1 MADVELILKV
11 DNVGAV
17 TSIKETEL
25 ALAELKNTAE
35 GGGEDQITLLKK
47 QISILQEFKKKTK
60 EAEATQEEYNEAMD
74 QTASTSDKA
83 GASVGSVGKRLGSL
97 AAIITLVVAGLR
109 SLATAFKETNAG
121 MNIMIKTGSVFR
133 QLMYDIVTLNFRNGD
148 SMKKGLE
155 IAKMEIAL
163 RRQQIADI
171 KSLAN
176 YQVIYNRYMA
186 DANNTNKNALDRVA
200 ALTSATEVYN
210 TIMTKKV
217 ANAREEWLLANDD
230 LAMKPKNHKLQ
241 QKTNELYA
249 AYVLLQQEQIINNE
263 RLQEQELGIKSEA
276 YQTAKERYLAEIQAV
291 NDANDE
297 KLKKEKE
304 FLEMKKKLQET
315 YDEARIDSLKGV
327 ELLKAEKD
335 AANLILMTW
344 RDELIK
350 AGKLDG
356 EMIQQLNY
364 LSQKIEETFEKGIIE
379 YAKQGTADL
388 TSELIDIFQPTI
400 DKALSVVAGKIQPYK
415 GTPAK
420 SQTTIWDTLGL
431 NPDTEEGQRNINN
444 ARETVDM
451 IVGMLDSLYTKRVED
466 ATRNRELY
474 DQRISELQQEVNREL
489 EITRMGYASDLSLK
503 QQQLSKLK
511 TERDK
516 ALLDEEKAIDRQRKL
531 QLIVQEISLASSA
544 AKLIQS
550 AIEDKGVLGLILAAA
565 EVATMFLMFAEYKD
579 QAKQTV
585 QLGRGGS
592 GDSTGMI
599 TGKNHSE
606 GGEHFL
612 DHVEVEGGEKWGV
625 LSKRA
630 SGKYGK
636 VFDYMVD
643 SFNKDKVPEVFTNV
657 ANVVNVDNNGSN
669 SRLDKVI
676 EEQRKLNDKW
686 GKDQRVIVEG
696 NKRIITR
703 GNKIRIIG

>member
-60 EAEATQEEYNEAMD
+60 EAETTQEEYNEAMN
-74 QTASTSDKA
+74 QTASTSDRA
-83 GASVGSVGKRLGSL
+83 GASVSGVGKKLGSL

-210 TIMTKKV
+210 TIMDKKV
-217 ANAREEWLLANDD
+217 ANAREEWLLANED

-241 QKTNELYA
+241 LKTNELYA
-249 AYVLLQQEQIINNE
+249 AYILLQQEQILNNE
-263 RLQEQELGIKSEA
+263 RLQEQELGIKSES
-276 YQTAKERYLAEIQAV
+276 YEKAKEKYLAEIQAA
-291 NDANDE
+291 NDAYDKRLADQKKFQDMAIKLLDE
-297 KLKKEKE
+297 
-304 FLEMKKKLQET
+304 
-315 YDEARIDSLKGV
+315 YDQAYIDSLEGSEKLAAQRDY
-327 ELLKAEKD
+327 ELKAIESFRSEMEKLGTLTED
-335 AANLILMTW
+335 QKEKFKTLGMYVWKAFFEGLQEQEDSEDLNIV
-344 RDELIK
+344 DELIRKFDEDWK
-350 AGKLDG
+350 AQQHEENATILDLIIG
-356 EMIQQLNY
+356 DVEKQE
-364 LSQKIEETFEKGIIE
+364 KIKEDAIAVAKQVSYELVSILDQT
-379 YAKQGTADL
+379 YAKRVYDAERNYDL
-388 TSELIDIFQPTI
+388 ITEKLNFAQDALDKEIELM
-400 DKALSVVAGKIQPYK
+400 KA
-415 GTPAK
+415 
-420 SQTTIWDTLGL
+420 
-431 NPDTEEGQRNINN
+431 
-444 ARETVDM
+444 
-451 IVGMLDSLYTKRVED
+451 
-466 ATRNRELY
+466 
-474 DQRISELQQEVNREL
+474 
-489 EITRMGYASDLSLK
+489 GYASNVALK
-503 QQQLSKLK
+503 RKEVEAIRQEQ
-511 TERDK
+511 EK
-516 ALLDEEKAIDRQRKL
+516 ALIDQKKAYDKYQAI
-531 QLIVQEISLASSA
+531 ELA
-544 AKLIQS
+544 IQS
-550 AIEDKGVLGLILAAA
+550 VNLATSITSLFKDEIKSKGAYGLITGALA
-565 EVATMFLMFAEYKD
+565 VGTFLVLWDQYKK
-579 QAKQTV
+579 QAQETTK
-585 QLGRGGS
+585 LAKGGS

-599 TGKNHSE
+599 TGKSHSE

-630 SGKYGK
+630 SGKYGEA
-636 VFDYMVD
+636 FDYMVD
-643 SFNKDKVPEVFTNV
+643 SFNKDRIPDIAPQV
-657 ANVVNVDNNGSN
+657 ANIVTVDNDGSN

-676 EEQRKLNDKW
+676 AEQRKLNDKW
-686 GKDQRVIVEG
+686 GKDTRVMVAG
-696 NKRIITR
+696 GKRIITR
-703 GNKIRIIG
+703 GNKTRVIG